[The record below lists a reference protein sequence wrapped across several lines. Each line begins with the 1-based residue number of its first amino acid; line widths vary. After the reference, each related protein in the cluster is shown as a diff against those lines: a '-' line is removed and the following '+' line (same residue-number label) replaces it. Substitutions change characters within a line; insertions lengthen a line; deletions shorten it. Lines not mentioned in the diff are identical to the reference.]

1 MGLILDELRKLKA
14 QQVYFD
20 ADIFIYGL
28 EEISPFEEKVSFLV
42 TIFNITSSNFP
53 LSVHLS

>member
-20 ADIFIYGL
+20 ANIFIYGL
-28 EEISPFEEKVSFLV
+28 EGISPFAEEVKDVF
-42 TIFNITSSNFP
+42 
-53 LSVHLS
+53 